1 MRAAALCAGLAA
13 ISISISS
20 AARAEDIPFD
30 ARMPVRAGFA
40 YTGISRAPAFS
51 FSWGVDVDVAQI
63 SRRLAFTT
71 VLDFDAEARPEL
83 SDKDPLSAFS
93 EIGLGAG
100 LFYVTEGSVGL
111 GFETTFS
118 MTFDAKDLAGGGL
131 MTRAFVIP
139 FYVPLNEAAKSHA
152 DRFGAWVRSSLSLWV
167 LGRVDWTKDGN
178 GGTVAFGG
186 AIDVMRIFFL
196 PYLELLTTKLR

>member
-1 MRAAALCAGLAA
+1 MRRAALCAGLLFFSIAA
-13 ISISISS
+13 P
-20 AARAEDIPFD
+20 ARAEDMPFD

-51 FSWGVDVDVAQI
+51 LSWSIDVDVAQI
-63 SRRLAFTT
+63 SKRLAFTS

-93 EIGLGAG
+93 AIGLGAG

-118 MTFDAKDLAGGGL
+118 LTFDAQDLAGAGL

-139 FYVPLNEAAKSHA
+139 FYVPLNEAVKTHA
-152 DRFGAWVRSSLSLWV
+152 DHFAAWVRSSLSLWV

-178 GGTVAFGG
+178 GGTFAFGG

-196 PYLELLTTKLR
+196 PYLDLLSNKVR